1 MFLSYALGVYVGG
14 MLKNQALESRG
25 TRPAWIVENTEGR
38 LQK

>member
-14 MLKNQALESRG
+14 MLENQALESCG
-25 TRPAWIVENTEGR
+25 TESWGEENTEGR